1 MTPFN
6 VANVINMLATTF
18 QIASITQTSITPVEI
33 KVHNEIKNILQKA
46 QDTRSVI
53 LIDHDYVLDFEDPSE
68 PHSTQVVEH
77 ITPADKEE
85 DEGSFEPEECVV
97 DEGGIVDFSYKR
109 KAVEFWKSGK
119 KTCRILSAVQHKF
132 RKVKSYHQ
140 LYRWETSLEKSG
152 TNADKFAFIA
162 EYVLHKFQEACDRKS
177 IIHDMN
183 LRLWALEAKDQVDLP
198 EFRASK
204 WWIWKFKL
212 KVHGIVSR
220 KITAFRTQF
229 TFKDQEN
236 IQNVAKEF
244 VSNVKSKIPA
254 IGLEE
259 VYNADESGFN
269 LEIHSGRT
277 LAKSGV
283 KIIEAAV
290 QSISSTTHSYTI
302 MPLISASGNLLSPLY
317 I

>member
-1 MTPFN
+1 
-6 VANVINMLATTF
+6 
-18 QIASITQTSITPVEI
+18 
-33 KVHNEIKNILQKA
+33 
-46 QDTRSVI
+46 
-53 LIDHDYVLDFEDPSE
+53 
-68 PHSTQVVEH
+68 
-77 ITPADKEE
+77 
-85 DEGSFEPEECVV
+85 
-97 DEGGIVDFSYKR
+97 
-109 KAVEFWKSGK
+109 
-119 KTCRILSAVQHKF
+119 
-132 RKVKSYHQ
+132 
-140 LYRWETSLEKSG
+140 
-152 TNADKFAFIA
+152 
-162 EYVLHKFQEACDRKS
+162 
-177 IIHDMN
+177 MN

-204 WWIWKFKL
+204 WWIWKFK

-317 I
+317 IVLKGSTGTFGPRVEETLFRPVNIYIQASKSGKLTAKHFKTWFTEVYLPNTGSKSMLLLDSWTGHCPSQLEQHVPQVSAFKMRHL